1 MFRPLKKKR
10 YSDQIADVIQGKIL
24 KERL

>member
-10 YSDQIADVIQGKIL
+10 YSDQIADGIQGKIL